1 MKQALED
8 YNQEFGTHY
17 NLSTLWSFNTDV
29 NERLARK
36 KEKYLYRDEQLDLV
50 IVVNRLLTGFD
61 APCLSTLYIDRK
73 PMQPQDLIQAF
84 SRTNRI
90 FDQRKSYGHV
100 MTFQKPLAFKVAV
113 DDALRLYSNGG
124 ENEVLA
130 PEWSEEKANFD
141 RALAD
146 FQRQLSSNS
155 EEGLTIESAPTAL
168 LKKLAKS
175 YQQLDKY
182 LASIQVYA
190 EYDKDMLYQETGLSD
205 ESLEDYLGLYQ
216 NILAELKLRK
226 DGEEEDEPLDI
237 LYELESVHV
246 DEINYSYILSLIQ
259 TFIPQEDADSRE
271 LSPKDIQAVDDYIA
285 SLSKTNPGLAQI
297 IADLWQEIQT
307 DPDNYRSQ
315 SVSYILE
322 QMIQSVIARHVQAFA
337 KKWYVGADELRYL
350 IDNYRKGA
358 KKQAGESQLN
368 HSQRYQDY
376 KTEVSDALNPLR
388 YKKEI
393 KEAYTRLIEEVIEP
407 LRVGR

>member
-1 MKQALED
+1 
-8 YNQEFGTHY
+8 
-17 NLSTLWSFNTDV
+17 
-29 NERLARK
+29 
-36 KEKYLYRDEQLDLV
+36 
-50 IVVNRLLTGFD
+50 
-61 APCLSTLYIDRK
+61 
-73 PMQPQDLIQAF
+73 
-84 SRTNRI
+84 
-90 FDQRKSYGHV
+90 

-259 TFIPQEDADSRE
+259 TFIPPEDADSRE